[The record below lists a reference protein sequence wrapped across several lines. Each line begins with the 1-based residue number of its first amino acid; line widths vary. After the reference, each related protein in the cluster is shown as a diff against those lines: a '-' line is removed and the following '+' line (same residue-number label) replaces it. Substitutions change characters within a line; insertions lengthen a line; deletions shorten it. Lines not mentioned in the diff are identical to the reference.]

1 MLPRFY
7 DLSNTS
13 MGFDPIPREPGDV
26 AWLMGYQGLG
36 VHVSRKQTTFRVTKI
51 FSLFTNL
58 VNGNNQISYW
68 WSDINWLE
76 PIFILGP
83 NQ

>member
-1 MLPRFY
+1 
-7 DLSNTS
+7 

-51 FSLFTNL
+51 FSLFTNQDADAIQHSKQSITSG
-58 VNGNNQISYW
+58 VV
-68 WSDINWLE
+68 
-76 PIFILGP
+76 
-83 NQ
+83 